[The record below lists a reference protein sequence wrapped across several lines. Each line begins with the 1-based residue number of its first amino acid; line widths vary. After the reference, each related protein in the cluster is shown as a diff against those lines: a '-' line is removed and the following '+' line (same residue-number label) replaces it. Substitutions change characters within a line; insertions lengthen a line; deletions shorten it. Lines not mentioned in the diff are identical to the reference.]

1 MDKEKKRK
9 FHLMLYGIAIPV
21 SLFALYTFVFVF
33 DNGIGWKI
41 ALIIIGLGWLTSAV
55 SGFIENL
62 KKYENLIAA
71 GEYPVIVDLE
81 TLVQIQPENKLGSDS
96 SANEYFALEMFRLIS
111 GRHVSSGDKGKAV
124 VSEEL
129 AKVNGLSL
137 GDRISLLPN
146 VGKEERETKMGT
158 VEIIGI
164 YEMIDSQKT
173 TDPNMA
179 ECDMKENYIF
189 VDTGF
194 VRQVMGEVLGEEIT
208 AYSHGAVFYVEDVAS
223 LDQIVEQAEEIPG
236 YYWKG
241 YVIEKNNKEY
251 HDLSEP
257 LIRMDRFLMI
267 FIAAICVCGVII
279 LGLILIM
286 WTRNRLHEAGILLS
300 MGISRYAVAGQ
311 YLLEN
316 LLVMLGA
323 YPIAWIL
330 GFLAV
335 GPIGARMGLE
345 LQLDSLS
352 ILAAAGIGCGIV
364 TVSTLLASVRIF
376 RMEPKEILS
385 MD

>member
-9 FHLMLYGIAIPV
+9 FHLMLYGIAIP
-21 SLFALYTFVFVF
+21 
-33 DNGIGWKI
+33 
-41 ALIIIGLGWLTSAV
+41 IGLGWLTSAV

-267 FIAAICVCGVII
+267 FISAICVCGVII

-330 GFLAV
+330 GFLSV

-345 LQLDSLS
+345 FQLDSLS

-364 TVSTLLASVRIF
+364 AVSTLLASVRIF